1 MGYIENAGLAALRE
15 KLAEKL
21 TARHGVPTQKGQVLV
36 SIGAMGCLS
45 ASAMALFNPGMRY
58 WCPTLDTRIMG

>member
-21 TARHGVPTQKGQVLV
+21 TARHGVPTQNGQVLV

-45 ASAMALFNPGMRY
+45 ASAMALFNPG
-58 WCPTLDTRIMG
+58 G